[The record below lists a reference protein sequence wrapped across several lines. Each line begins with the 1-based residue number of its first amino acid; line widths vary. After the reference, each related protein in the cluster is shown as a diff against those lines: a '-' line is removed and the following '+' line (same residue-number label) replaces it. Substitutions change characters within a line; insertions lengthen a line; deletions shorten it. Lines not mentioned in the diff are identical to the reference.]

1 MATLRGEPVDRP
13 AVNFY
18 EIGGFQV
25 DPEDPDP
32 FNIYNSPDWKPLLQL
47 AEERSDLIRMRN
59 PVRARSHD
67 SWQMSSSADSD
78 EFFETQ
84 SFLEN
89 GCRMSRTT
97 VTIGGR
103 TLTSLTKREPGID
116 TVWTVEHLLKD
127 LDDLKAY
134 LQIPDTAFLEQ
145 FDVTPLIEEEKELG
159 DAGVIMVDTEDPLAA
174 AATLFDLETYTIL
187 AWSEQRWFHRLL
199 EKCATYLHARTRK
212 LARDF
217 PGRLWRVCGPE
228 YAVEPF
234 LPTSLFREYVVRYT
248 GPMIRMIQEHGGYAR
263 LHVHGRLKNVL
274 DDIASMGVDAIDPI
288 EPPPQGDVEL
298 EYVRQKYGKDIAL
311 FGNLEIA
318 DLENQPPERFEA
330 IARKSLEDG
339 TKGEGR
345 GFVLMPSASPYGRT
359 ISANTL
365 KNYEMLVNLVEAF

>member
-1 MATLRGEPVDRP
+1 MNRRARIMATLRGEPVDRP

-134 LQIPDTAFLEQ
+134 LQIPDTAFLER
-145 FDVTPLIEEEKELG
+145 FDVTPLIEEEMELG

-187 AWSEQRWFHRLL
+187 AWS
-199 EKCATYLHARTRK
+199 
-212 LARDF
+212 
-217 PGRLWRVCGPE
+217 
-228 YAVEPF
+228 
-234 LPTSLFREYVVRYT
+234 
-248 GPMIRMIQEHGGYAR
+248 
-263 LHVHGRLKNVL
+263 
-274 DDIASMGVDAIDPI
+274 
-288 EPPPQGDVEL
+288 
-298 EYVRQKYGKDIAL
+298 
-311 FGNLEIA
+311 
-318 DLENQPPERFEA
+318 
-330 IARKSLEDG
+330 
-339 TKGEGR
+339 
-345 GFVLMPSASPYGRT
+345 
-359 ISANTL
+359 
-365 KNYEMLVNLVEAF
+365 